1 MERKTIEELMDKL
14 GVRLYDSS
22 GNIRMSDDVL
32 LDIINSL
39 RLSKET
45 MHKSDFML
53 FLDEVILIL
62 LYGN

>member
-14 GVRLYDSS
+14 GVRLCDSN
-22 GNIRMSDDVL
+22 GDVRMSDDVL

-45 MHKSDFML
+45 MDKSDFML

>member
-1 MERKTIEELMDKL
+1 MERKAIEELMDKL

>member
-45 MHKSDFML
+45 MDKRDFML